1 MTKIRHIVFAIFAL
15 FLGGTGAAAQ
25 QAPIL
30 FVHGN
35 GDYAALWTTTLWRFE
50 SNGWNPR
57 RLHTID
63 FPYPNARNDD
73 AKPQPNRSSS
83 AEQMTALKTRVEAI
97 LAETKTSK
105 VILVGSSRGGLSIRN
120 YLQNGGGAS
129 KVSHAILAGV
139 PNHGVVASDTMLV
152 GSEFNGS
159 SSFLKALNAIPDEVV
174 KGVRYLTLRSDSQ
187 DKFASP
193 DGRYLGMPNV
203 ATNVTAEGPAL
214 KGAKNVVLPG
224 LDHREVAFHP
234 RAFAEMYKFLTG
246 REPRTLEVRP
256 EKQPVLNG
264 MVGGMADGVATNLPV
279 AGAQVEVF
287 RVSPVT
293 GERTATAVH
302 RKVTGADGL
311 WGPFRAS
318 PNAYYEFVLAMPGQ
332 PVTHIYRSPFPR
344 SSAIVHLRPGR
355 LAEADK
361 GAGSVVSIS
370 RPRGYFGHGRD
381 TFALDGKVPPGIPS
395 GVPNAAAGTLRVET
409 GPIRSMRAV
418 FNNERLTV
426 LTWPATENHVVI
438 AEFHD

>member
-1 MTKIRHIVFAIFAL
+1 MKIPHIVFAVFAL
-15 FLGGTGAAAQ
+15 LLSAAGASAQ
-25 QAPIL
+25 QTPIL

-83 AEQMTALKTRVEAI
+83 TEQMTALKSRVEAI

-139 PNHGVVASDTMLV
+139 PNHGVVASDTILV
-152 GSEFNGS
+152 GSEFNGN

-234 RAFAEMYKFLTG
+234 RAFAEMYKFVTG

-293 GERTATAVH
+293 GERTGTAVH
-302 RKVTGADGL
+302 RKVTGVDGL

-318 PNAYYEFVLAMPGQ
+318 PNAYYEFVLTMPGQ

-395 GVPNAAAGTLRVET
+395 GVPNAAAGTLRVEP

>member
-1 MTKIRHIVFAIFAL
+1 MVNVKSYIVAL
-15 FLGGTGAAAQ
+15 CMLLAGATAASAQ

-50 SNGWNPR
+50 SNGWNPK

-63 FPYPNARNDD
+63 FANPTARNDD
-73 AKPQPNRSSS
+73 ARPQPNRSSS
-83 AEQMTALKTRVEAI
+83 ADQMVALKAQVEAV
-97 LAETKTSK
+97 LAETKAPK
-105 VILVGSSRGGLSIRN
+105 IVLVASSRGGLAVRN
-120 YLQNGGGAS
+120 YLQNGGGAAR
-129 KVSHAILAGV
+129 VSHAILAGV
-139 PNHGVVASDTMLV
+139 PNHGVIASDTTLV
-152 GSEFNGS
+152 GSEFNGNS
-159 SSFLKALNAIPDEVV
+159 PFLQGLNAIPDEVV

-193 DGRYLGMPNV
+193 DGRYLGLPNV
-203 ATNVTAEGPAL
+203 ATNITAEGPAL

-234 RAFAEMYKFLTG
+234 KAFAEMYRFLTG
-246 REPRTLEVRP
+246 REPRTLEIVP
-256 EKQPVLNG
+256 QKQAVLDG
-264 MVGGMADGVATNLPV
+264 MVGGVVDGVYTNLPV
-279 AGAQVEVF
+279 AGATVEVF
-287 RVSPVT
+287 QVSPVT
-293 GERTATAVH
+293 GERTGTAKH
-302 RKVTGADGL
+302 AKTTGPDGR

-318 PNAYYEFVLAMPGQ
+318 PHAYYEFVLTLSGH

-355 LAEADK
+355 LTEADK

-381 TFALDGKVPPGIPS
+381 TFALDGKVPPGIPP
-395 GVPNAAAGTLRVET
+395 GVPNAATGTLRLEP
-409 GPIRSMRAV
+409 GPVRPMRAV
-418 FNNERLTV
+418 FGDERLTV